1 VCILLLGAFTTEWRR
16 DPPDHRTGRVYKENR
31 AVADGTDDKQAV
43 PRDCVATN
51 NHDRLNGS
59 GDPQEM
65 KGLTL

>member
-1 VCILLLGAFTTEWRR
+1 VCILLLAACTTEWRR
-16 DPPDHRTGRVYKENR
+16 DPTHHRTRRVYKENR
-31 AVADGTDDKQAV
+31 AVTDGTDDKQAV

-51 NHDRLNGS
+51 NRDRLNGS